1 MLASPDMPVVLQIRG
16 LNVDAASHGRNHV
29 ILRSVD
35 LDIPR
40 GSCVALV
47 GESGS
52 GKSTLCNAI
61 LGLLPSGLRR
71 TSGSILLSRAGGET
85 DLCLLGEAALRPMR
99 GRDVSMAYQE
109 PSAALSSVLTIGS
122 MLDEMLISHEPLLDG
137 RRRTERIR
145 EVLGLVGF
153 PDPAWAVDRYPF
165 ELSGGLR
172 QRAMLASALICRPS
186 LVIADEPTSALDVT
200 VQALTL
206 KLLAELKERLS
217 LSLLLVTHDLG
228 VVANIA
234 EHVVVL
240 KDGAV
245 VESGGVVDV
254 LRRPKSQYTRSLLDL
269 APRLSGAVAPV
280 VALPARASAT
290 QVLADVWRNR
300 IGPGTGTTLISVEG
314 VAKRFTA
321 RRSRLLGVAE
331 ITDAV
336 CGVSLTID
344 AGTCVGLVGES
355 GSGKST
361 LAKLVMR
368 VLRPDIGRI
377 TAFDGQSTTDIAS
390 LEGAAL
396 TTYRSRVQ
404 YVFQDPFSSLNPRLS
419 AEDSITEPFV
429 IHGLG
434 NRGDRRHWAL
444 ALMELV
450 GLNGSM
456 LDRLP
461 NAFSGGQRQRIGI
474 ARALAL
480 GPDVLICDEPVSAL
494 DVSVQAQI
502 LALLEGLRRELGLS
516 MLFVSHDLAVVRQVA
531 QHVYVMCSGRI
542 VEAAPVA
549 SLFAHPQHPYTVALL
564 AAHPEPDLDRKLDLR
579 ALMDGRASDPSAWP
593 EPYRLRAGEVPHY
606 KTIGERHIVAVA
618 PSEGDFHA

>member
-1 MLASPDMPVVLQIRG
+1 MLARPDTPVVLQIRG
-16 LNVDAASHGRNHV
+16 LSVDATSHGMDHA

-61 LGLLPSGLRR
+61 FGLLPSGLRR
-71 TSGSILLSRAGGET
+71 TSGSIRLSRAGGET
-85 DLCLLGEAALRPMR
+85 DLCQLDEAALRPMR
-99 GRDVSMAYQE
+99 GREVSMAYQE

-122 MLDEMLISHEPLLDG
+122 MLNEMLMAHEPALEA

-172 QRAMLASALICRPS
+172 QRAMLASALICRPP

-206 KLLAELKERLS
+206 KLLADLKARLG
-217 LSLLLVTHDLG
+217 LSLLLVTHDFG
-228 VVANIA
+228 VVANVADHI
-234 EHVVVL
+234 VVL
-240 KDGAV
+240 KNGALEEKGSV
-245 VESGGVVDV
+245 GDV
-254 LRRPKSQYTRSLLDL
+254 LRRPKSEYTRSLLES
-269 APRLSGAVAPV
+269 APRLSGAMAPV
-280 VALPARASAT
+280 VTHPDHASAT
-290 QVLADVWRNR
+290 QALADVWRNR
-300 IGPGTGTTLISVEG
+300 IGPGTGTRLISVEG
-314 VAKRFTA
+314 VSKRFTA

-331 ITDAV
+331 VTDAV
-336 CGVSLTID
+336 CGASLAID
-344 AGTCVGLVGES
+344 AGSCVGLVGES

-377 TAFDGQSTTDIAS
+377 TAFDGQSMTDISS

-396 TTYRSRVQ
+396 RTYRSRVQ

-419 AEDSITEPFV
+419 AEDIITEPFV
-429 IHGLG
+429 IHRLG
-434 NRGDRRHWAL
+434 DRQDRRHWAL

-502 LALLEGLRRELGLS
+502 LSLLEGLRRELNVS

-531 QHVYVMCSGRI
+531 QHVYVMCNGRI

-549 SLFAHPQHPYTVALL
+549 SLFTHPQHPYTAALL

-593 EPYRLRAGEVPHY
+593 APYRLRAGEVPHY
-606 KTIGERHIVAVA
+606 KTIGESHIVAVA
-618 PSEGDFHA
+618 PSEGGLHA